1 MSDLGDFMIHSSDL
15 GKNKLEMEISEVM
28 DEGKL
33 LLVMRLITIL
43 PLEIKAGN
51 QRYEIT
57 LSTKLNCWIFT
68 KNS

>member
-33 LLVMRLITIL
+33 LLVMRHITIL
-43 PLEIKAGN
+43 
-51 QRYEIT
+51 R
-57 LSTKLNCWIFT
+57 
-68 KNS
+68 